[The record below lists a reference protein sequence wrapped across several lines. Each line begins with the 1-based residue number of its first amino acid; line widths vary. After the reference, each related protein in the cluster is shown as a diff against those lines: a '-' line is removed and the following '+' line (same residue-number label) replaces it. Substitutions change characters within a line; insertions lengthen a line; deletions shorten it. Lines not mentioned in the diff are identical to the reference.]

1 MTASIEY
8 RGEVALLTLGD
19 NENRLTP
26 DLLETLNELLT
37 EIEESAG
44 ALVTVGTGKF
54 FSNGLDLD
62 WLKSHPD
69 RFDEYVLMASKIFE
83 RVLTF
88 SLPTIAA
95 VNGHAFG
102 AGAIFALAHDYRIM
116 RVDRGYYCFP
126 EIDVSM
132 AFTTG
137 MSALIQAKST
147 PRTALAAMTTGHR
160 FNGPDAVEAGL
171 VDSTATAADL
181 VSIAVARVAPLAG
194 KDRAT
199 MAKIKTTMYTA
210 VSTALHNNFV
220 PG

>member
-1 MTASIEY
+1 MTVSVDY
-8 RGEVALLTLGD
+8 QGDVALLMLGED
-19 NENRLTP
+19 ENRLTP
-26 DLLETLNELLT
+26 DMLETVDRLLT
-37 EIEESAG
+37 GIEKSAG
-44 ALVTVGTGKF
+44 ALVTIGSGKF

-62 WLKSHPD
+62 WLASHPD
-69 RFDEYVLMASKIFE
+69 RFDDYVRLASDLFA

-132 AFTTG
+132 GFTPG
-137 MSALIQAKST
+137 MAALIQAKST
-147 PRTALAAMTTGHR
+147 PRTALTAMTTGHR
-160 FNGPDAVEAGL
+160 FTGPEAVHAGL
-171 VDSTATAADL
+171 IDGTATAADL
-181 VSIAVARVAPLAG
+181 VPAAVACVAPLVG

-199 MAKIKTTMYTA
+199 MSKIKTTMYTA
-210 VSTALHNNFV
+210 VSAALHHN
-220 PG
+220 P